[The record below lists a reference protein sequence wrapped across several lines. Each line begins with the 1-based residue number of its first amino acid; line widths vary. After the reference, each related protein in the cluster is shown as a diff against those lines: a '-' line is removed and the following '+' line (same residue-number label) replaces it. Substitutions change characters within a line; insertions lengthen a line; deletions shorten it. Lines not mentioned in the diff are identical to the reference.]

1 MDYLSILT
9 KNNAKADRPKRASYR
24 AAGQRAPSQ
33 RELQA
38 RESQATIS
46 TKHNTKQDMGRSYIG
61 VSVQHFCC
69 HFKIVMAVLGR
80 VASNKCDQ
88 F

>member
-9 KNNAKADRPKRASYR
+9 KNNAKADRPERAT
-24 AAGQRAPSQ
+24 
-33 RELQA
+33 ELQV
-38 RESQATIS
+38 RVSQLQSCRPESPKPD
-46 TKHNTKQDMGRSYIG
+46 TKHNMKQDVGRSYIG
-61 VSVQHFCC
+61 ISVQHFCY